1 MSISK
6 RGDVIPAVE
15 NVIEKNEQGNTT
27 WQMPEKCPV
36 CGSVLEKRGAHHF
49 CPNYDWEPQPNET
62 DYRRTVYWNP
72 QATTDPEGRVHLE
85 FFNNG
90 FSERL
95 AVSAEGIT
103 ANGQPITTRP

>member
-1 MSISK
+1 MISTNNDFPLTSIMNFVTDSLYDNSHPLPDFLGF
-6 RGDVIPAVE
+6 RINFQGLNEPAE
-15 NVIEKNEQGNTT
+15 F
-27 WQMPEKCPV
+27 
-36 CGSVLEKRGAHHF
+36 F
-49 CPNYDWEPQPNET
+49 CPNYDWEPKPNET

-72 QATTDPEGRVHLE
+72 QMTTDPEGRAHLE